1 MKKNLILFLAV
12 ILAAAM
18 ACNLPSTEPTETLLT
33 ATQPADTPP
42 EAVPP
47 TETPEGEEQAF
58 EGIPVSYGWLSLVLP
73 SGAAEGAAG
82 MEFARAEGENIPPW
96 AVSYTHLTLPTNR
109 EV

>member
-47 TETPEGEEQAF
+47 TETPEIVHRIGVRVVNGGGEFYDRQTGLQF
-58 EGIPVSYGWLSLVLP
+58 HPRGYNLSL
-73 SGAAEGAAG
+73 
-82 MEFARAEGENIPPW
+82 I
-96 AVSYTHLTLPTNR
+96 HI
-109 EV
+109 